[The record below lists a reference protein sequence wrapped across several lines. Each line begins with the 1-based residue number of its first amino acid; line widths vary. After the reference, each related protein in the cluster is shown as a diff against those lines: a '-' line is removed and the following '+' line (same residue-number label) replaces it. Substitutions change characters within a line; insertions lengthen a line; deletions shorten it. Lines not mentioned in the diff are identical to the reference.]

1 MEAWTSDELAA
12 VASRDK
18 RRIWL
23 VELQL
28 VTGTWRAA
36 QAIRDVRDDGGRVWT
51 AYGANGE
58 VQGMGTNLGRRPREV
73 SLQLHGLTKGQSL
86 YAKITAAGALG
97 SPARIYLAWVDSRER
112 LIVQP
117 KLRFAGVIAANPT
130 IQLSDTDRVT
140 LILAPGT
147 ARANRLAAQWD
158 STPASHRAFCGVEDP
173 IFDRVTDQ
181 TQLPKGI

>member
-51 AYGANGE
+51 AYGANG
-58 VQGMGTNLGRRPREV
+58 
-73 SLQLHGLTKGQSL
+73 
-86 YAKITAAGALG
+86 
-97 SPARIYLAWVDSRER
+97 
-112 LIVQP
+112 
-117 KLRFAGVIAANPT
+117 
-130 IQLSDTDRVT
+130 
-140 LILAPGT
+140 
-147 ARANRLAAQWD
+147 
-158 STPASHRAFCGVEDP
+158 
-173 IFDRVTDQ
+173 
-181 TQLPKGI
+181 